1 MSCAPIN
8 SSVGSVSQTEL
19 HVIHVAWMSAFL
31 ESVYQTNHPSTS
43 PLCGFCITPLFVY
56 WENWKSHF
64 CSCFS
69 HRRGSGAHFTHEQRC
84 CVEFYFGSSSTLLDW
99 VEAGCLWQKHKMT
112 WEQTLLFRASAIIS
126 TVDLPVDYILAELVV
141 CLKDVIPCFP
151 KLKMTPSN
159 VTFGPEPKN
168 ISDVTEE
175 DRNILI

>member
-1 MSCAPIN
+1 M
-8 SSVGSVSQTEL
+8 
-19 HVIHVAWMSAFL
+19 F
-31 ESVYQTNHPSTS
+31 
-43 PLCGFCITPLFVY
+43 
-56 WENWKSHF
+56 K
-64 CSCFS
+64 
-69 HRRGSGAHFTHEQRC
+69 
-84 CVEFYFGSSSTLLDW
+84 
-99 VEAGCLWQKHKMT
+99 
-112 WEQTLLFRASAIIS
+112 ASAIIS